1 VWSFYT
7 RVVEKKNPK
16 TNPKNDLSNHEIKTP
31 LLSHENTSI
40 QNDSAD
46 EKPDSVIYACAPGST
61 SQSSIQTK
69 SVMEEHSLSESMQ
82 QQSLTG
88 NTSIQSF
95 SDTEESVYNDLS
107 SESMQHQ
114 SLTRSNS
121 IQMHTAVESD
131 SAIAPAHVLVS
142 PLLNRCDLEF
152 IPGVH
157 PIEGGMG
164 TVRQAMHHGVLVAV
178 KSPKILSP
186 MGPRSKSS
194 FMKEIN
200 IIKCAH
206 HYACVVLRGVVID
219 DESVMLVTEWME
231 GGSLNDA
238 LEHHEER
245 PLSPNVRVKIARII
259 ADGLQYLHSIKII
272 HRDIKS
278 HNILLTRDYNAKL
291 CDFGQAKLQK
301 MTDSKSL
308 SAHAGTFSW
317 QAPEVVCGGKKHSE
331 ASDVYSF
338 GIVMWELMTCDEPFP
353 NCSVPEIYGMLNRH
367 QRPDIPTPLPKGF
380 SDEYV
385 ELMKRCWHQVT
396 DFDF

>member
-1 VWSFYT
+1 MGLLHFTNAFSVWKYVGARKRRKSHPGKPNRHAQRNVPFWVVVAILFGPLVWLVWSFYT

-46 EKPDSVIYACAPGST
+46 EKPDSVIYACAPGNT

-186 MGPRSKSS
+186 MGPRFKSS

-200 IIKCAH
+200 IIKCAQ

-245 PLSPNVRVKIARII
+245 RLSPNVR
-259 ADGLQYLHSIKII
+259 
-272 HRDIKS
+272 
-278 HNILLTRDYNAKL
+278 
-291 CDFGQAKLQK
+291 
-301 MTDSKSL
+301 KSL
-308 SAHAGTFSW
+308 ASSLMDCSICTPSRSFTGT
-317 QAPEVVCGGKKHSE
+317 
-331 ASDVYSF
+331 
-338 GIVMWELMTCDEPFP
+338 L
-353 NCSVPEIYGMLNRH
+353 R
-367 QRPDIPTPLPKGF
+367 
-380 SDEYV
+380 
-385 ELMKRCWHQVT
+385 VT
-396 DFDF
+396 TYC